1 MINNISKK
9 EDRNKKKWNKFYGRN
24 SQRKFMKIIVNVQSL
39 EERHL
44 IKVQMINNGN
54 NINRT

>member
-1 MINNISKK
+1 
-9 EDRNKKKWNKFYGRN
+9 
-24 SQRKFMKIIVNVQSL
+24 MKIIVNVQSL

-44 IKVQMINNGN
+44 INVQMINNGN

>member
-1 MINNISKK
+1 
-9 EDRNKKKWNKFYGRN
+9 
-24 SQRKFMKIIVNVQSL
+24 MKIIVNVQSL